1 MGGFLGVRTLFPMV
15 NPPPP
20 ERERRAGEG
29 EGDGEGLGAR
39 ATTRGSGAPPSEDRD
54 GRRYVDRYPGDRLGG
69 DDDKGRRVVA
79 GDGDGVADANAA
91 ATTRSKEP
99 SSDEGEDEPS
109 RSRSRSRSRSLET
122 RGGVGSTRSSSSES
136 SKSLES
142 DDGDG
147 DGMPFA
153 PTHGGR
159 EGLWGGVESMG
170 VVAVLPGLV
179 RGSRGGTRAGVGFRT
194 VSGAAT
200 RGRRGERV

>member
-99 SSDEGEDEPS
+99 SSDEGMN
-109 RSRSRSRSRSLET
+109 R
-122 RGGVGSTRSSSSES
+122 
-136 SKSLES
+136 
-142 DDGDG
+142 
-147 DGMPFA
+147 
-153 PTHGGR
+153 
-159 EGLWGGVESMG
+159 
-170 VVAVLPGLV
+170 
-179 RGSRGGTRAGVGFRT
+179 
-194 VSGAAT
+194 
-200 RGRRGERV
+200 RGRRVAVAVARDARRRRYDAVVVGGECEKPRVG